1 MLFSSTLQV
10 RDSGRRLCVI
20 IVAEGAQ
27 DVAGNPV
34 KSDHIREVRLGRF
47 MLFIHQWL
55 LTLAL
60 PRGLPLTSKI
70 VWRRQ

>member
-34 KSDHIREVRLGRF
+34 KSDHIREVRFLEISVVYSSMAVNPCTAKGSSF
-47 MLFIHQWL
+47 D
-55 LTLAL
+55 
-60 PRGLPLTSKI
+60 K
-70 VWRRQ
+70 

>member
-34 KSDHIREVRLGRF
+34 TSDHIREVRLWRL
-47 MLFIHQWL
+47 LFTHQWL
-55 LTLAL
+55 LKLHCMNCF
-60 PRGLPLTSKI
+60 
-70 VWRRQ
+70 

>member
-34 KSDHIREVRLGRF
+34 KSDHIREVRLWR
-47 MLFIHQWL
+47 LFVIHHWL
-55 LTLAL
+55 LKLHCMNCF
-60 PRGLPLTSKI
+60 
-70 VWRRQ
+70 